1 MYHTYSD
8 QTNYVKAHTSK
19 LINEAAQA
27 RQAQEASDTRGETRN
42 SKRSGLSS
50 LWAGRA
56 STLTPTVYLSVR
68 N

>member
-1 MYHTYSD
+1 MYHNYSD

-27 RQAQEASDTRGETRN
+27 RQAQEFKATETRN
-42 SKRSGLSS
+42 DKKGGLSS
-50 LWAGRA
+50 LWSGRA
-56 STLTPTVYLSVR
+56 NNITPTVYLSVR